1 MMKIKIKSGLALAI
15 LLSIGASVGI
25 GGEKNG
31 AEKNKDAGP
40 AGLEGAAESP
50 AGEKPEGYNVY
61 LDWLESNHE
70 SGMADSECVM
80 CAGFGGGFKCGLSC
94 DATGLS
100 IVKPDGSRHHICG
113 VCDKGTWTR
122 Q

>member
-1 MMKIKIKSGLALAI
+1 MKIKIKAGLALAI

-61 LDWLESNHE
+61 LDWLESNHA

-94 DATGLS
+94 DAPGLG
-100 IVKPDGSRHHICG
+100 IIKPDGSGPHIG
-113 VCDKGTWTR
+113 GLCDKGPCIR

>member
-25 GGEKNG
+25 GD
-31 AEKNKDAGP
+31 EKNKDAGP
-40 AGLEGAAESP
+40 AGQEGAVESP
-50 AGEKPEGYNVY
+50 VGEKPEGYNVY

-70 SGMADSECVM
+70 LGMADSECVM